1 MVFWLV
7 DFIIEDYEMID
18 EFVEEIVVLIRKRKV
33 LKVDNKKSKMEVWWD
48 RDVYW
53 WIRKEK
59 LFVWYFFFVKVIIF
73 FVNLFV
79 VL

>member
-59 LFVWYFFFVKVIIF
+59 LFVWYFW
-73 FVNLFV
+73 
-79 VL
+79 